1 MTNPPDIRSAAV
13 ADIIDAAHHGRR
25 LRGWQVFSVV
35 ILLGLLGWWWLAA
48 GHEED
53 RVSYQTDVLT
63 RGTLVVQV
71 SATGNLQPTNQVD
84 VGSELSGTMQ
94 SVAVDVNDQVT
105 RGQVLAQLD
114 TARLEDTV
122 IKSRAALLVA
132 QARVQQGLATAA
144 EEQANLNACCWSST
158 CLPVRCR
165 QRLKWPGPRPA
176 WPVPRPMLPAPRQL

>member
-13 ADIIDAAHHGRR
+13 ADIIGAAYHGRR

-53 RVSYQTDVLT
+53 RVSYQNDVLT

-84 VGSELSGTMQ
+84 VGS
-94 SVAVDVNDQVT
+94 
-105 RGQVLAQLD
+105 
-114 TARLEDTV
+114 
-122 IKSRAALLVA
+122 
-132 QARVQQGLATAA
+132 
-144 EEQANLNACCWSST
+144 
-158 CLPVRCR
+158 
-165 QRLKWPGPRPA
+165 
-176 WPVPRPMLPAPRQL
+176 

>member
-13 ADIIDAAHHGRR
+13 ADIIGAAHHGRR
-25 LRGWQVFSVV
+25 LGGWQVFSVV

-94 SVAVDVNDQVT
+94 SVAVDANDQVT
-105 RGQVLAQLD
+105 RGQVLARCVNLSEEGKASVLAYELANKQ
-114 TARLEDTV
+114 RKGIIE
-122 IKSRAALLVA
+122 ALN
-132 QARVQQGLATAA
+132 G
-144 EEQANLNACCWSST
+144 
-158 CLPVRCR
+158 
-165 QRLKWPGPRPA
+165 
-176 WPVPRPMLPAPRQL
+176 